1 MTKKNKVTLEQ
12 AKGQID
18 KVVEKLAK
26 EDIKSFCILMDEGR
40 ASISGYGDEL
50 TCLQM
55 IMEYLHATYGENTTK
70 VLQKLIKLNKL
81 AEKKHAKRE
90 KRA

>member
-1 MTKKNKVTLEQ
+1 MAKNKMTLVQ
-12 AKGQID
+12 AKDQLD
-18 KVVEKLAK
+18 KMVEKLAK
-26 EDIKSFCILMDEGR
+26 EDIKSFCLLMDDNKV
-40 ASISGYGDEL
+40 SISGYGDEL
-50 TCLQM
+50 TSLQM
-55 IMEYLHATYGENTTK
+55 IMEYLHATYEDNTTK